1 MSTTT
6 PPQGAARAPNLLDR
20 GDVRVKHAE
29 GFGGAVSAFVDRIR
43 SGDLGAL
50 PVIVGLVV
58 ILTVFTSLNPIFLSA
73 DNLVNLLFDCSTTGV
88 IALGIV
94 CVLMLGQIATSW

>member
-20 GDVRVKHAE
+20 SDVRVKHAE

-50 PVIVGLVV
+50 PVIA
-58 ILTVFTSLNPIFLSA
+58 T
-73 DNLVNLLFDCSTTGV
+73 
-88 IALGIV
+88 LGWWRRASKASRS
-94 CVLMLGQIATSW
+94 GRRSSR